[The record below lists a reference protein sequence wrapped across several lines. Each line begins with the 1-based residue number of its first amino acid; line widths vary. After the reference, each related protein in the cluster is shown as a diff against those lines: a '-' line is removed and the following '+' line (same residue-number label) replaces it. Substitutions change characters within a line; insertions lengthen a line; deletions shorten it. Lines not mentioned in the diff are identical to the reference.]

1 MFISEG
7 KLDDQLISVKIY
19 PQYISNNSLS
29 DYDNNYIIIFLSCQ
43 IQSKLLNT
51 NGKWQNNFLYCKIF
65 PNVVWRLF
73 FKCLSSCL
81 KVADEWH
88 AKNIYF
94 FVVVTLKFL
103 TYIITRSKEKKPY
116 KLLLQKFSLCK

>member
-51 NGKWQNNFLYCKIF
+51 NGK
-65 PNVVWRLF
+65 
-73 FKCLSSCL
+73 
-81 KVADEWH
+81 
-88 AKNIYF
+88 
-94 FVVVTLKFL
+94 
-103 TYIITRSKEKKPY
+103 
-116 KLLLQKFSLCK
+116 